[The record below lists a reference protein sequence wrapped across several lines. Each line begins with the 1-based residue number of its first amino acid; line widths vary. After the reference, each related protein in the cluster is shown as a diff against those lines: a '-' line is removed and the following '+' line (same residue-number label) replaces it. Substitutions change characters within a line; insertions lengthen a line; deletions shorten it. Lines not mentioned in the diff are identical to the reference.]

1 MLRVKNLCKSLGDF
15 ALRDVSF
22 DVEEGEYFV
31 VLGASGMGKTVL
43 LEMLV
48 GITPPD
54 AGQVF
59 WNGEDITNARIQRRR
74 FGLVCQNQ
82 SLFPHISVYGNIAY
96 GLRARRLPRRDVD
109 DKTRAYAEE
118 VGVTALLDRMPGT
131 LSGGE
136 AQRVALARALAT
148 EPRCLLLDEPI
159 ASLDIQARG
168 QMRALLRN
176 LHRRGR
182 TVIHVTHDYEEA
194 ISLAS
199 RVGIMEQGSV
209 VEVGTPREVFQHPK
223 SEFVARFVGIRNVYK
238 GRLLPANPG
247 GGDARRFVAGE
258 LAFTVLTDAAP
269 GPGCLIVRS
278 EDITVSLGKSD
289 TSAQNSFRGKVMDVV
304 PARLGVEIAI
314 DIGVE
319 VAAWVTAESVDRLG
333 IQQGKEVWIS
343 FKASAARFIED

>member
-31 VLGASGMGKTVL
+31 VLGASGVGKTVL

-54 AGQVF
+54 AGQVL
-59 WNGEDITNARIQRRR
+59 WNGDDITNARIQRRR

-109 DKTRAYAEE
+109 EKTRAYADE

-136 AQRVALARALAT
+136 AQRVALGRALAT

-238 GRLLPANPG
+238 GRLLPA
-247 GGDARRFVAGE
+247 DANAAGTPRFAANGLV
-258 LAFTVLTDAAP
+258 FTVLTDAVP

-278 EDITVSLGKSD
+278 EDITLSLGKSD

-304 PARLGVEIAI
+304 PTRLGVEIAI

-319 VAAWVTAESVDRLG
+319 VAAWATAESVDRLG
-333 IQQGKEVWIS
+333 IQHGKEVWIS